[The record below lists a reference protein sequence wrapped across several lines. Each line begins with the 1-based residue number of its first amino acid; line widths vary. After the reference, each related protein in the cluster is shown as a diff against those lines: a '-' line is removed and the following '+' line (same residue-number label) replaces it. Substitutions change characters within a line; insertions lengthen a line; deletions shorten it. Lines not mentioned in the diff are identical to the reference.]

1 MGQQQLNENIVTD
14 IASAILNAI
23 VSGRNKALEKTMKQ
37 DPEFQKIS
45 AEVERT
51 KRNLNAWVARE
62 LKRDPRMADRLK
74 AIRG

>member
-1 MGQQQLNENIVTD
+1 MGQQLNENIITD
-14 IASAILNAI
+14 IASAIFNAI
-23 VSGRNKALEKTMKQ
+23 ISGRNKALEKTMKS

-74 AIRG
+74 AIRGF